1 MTSYFAN
8 TFSANGIVHSIPPW
22 DRSFQ
27 ILLVRGAPQSSVTI
41 FLDDLMNDLKVHDI
55 PMLAFASC
63 VYPDTPDI
71 LIIPSLKR
79 VILNGN
85 NLTSLLKDLLAQTGE
100 PLTVEELDLTRF
112 CNPELLEQY
121 EKDLANLEEKVRFY
135 QQQGFQVMQHLNLEP
150 RPVGSVTTEMLFL
163 LQSLFP
169 VTAENMG
176 RPEKVLGTALTSS
189 GWLSNLQA
197 ITNSLKRRYIL
208 HGSLTFLRTFFQL
221 AESRAQN
228 LNMKCHLVI
237 NPLFPEQVEGI
248 IFPDEEQAVLWD
260 GPHMHLVP
268 GVNDVELHLDSVED
282 DGEGSLTN
290 GNFEKELKTAISTLI
305 RAHSYRE
312 EMDEYY
318 WYSTDL
324 EQLFM
329 QRRRVMHQ
337 LLALCDGQELWQYFV

>member
-8 TFSANGIVHSIPPW
+8 TFSASGIIHSIPPW
-22 DRSFQ
+22 DSSFQ

-55 PMLAFASC
+55 PMSAFASC
-63 VYPDTPDI
+63 IYPDTPDT

-85 NLTSLLKDLLAQTGE
+85 NLTSLLQELSAQAGDGS
-100 PLTVEELDLTRF
+100 PAVEELDLTRF
-112 CNPELLEQY
+112 CNPDLLEQY
-121 EKDLANLEEKVRFY
+121 QPDLTKLEEKVRFY
-135 QQQGFQVMQHLNLEP
+135 QQQSCQIMQHMNLEP
-150 RPVGSVTTEMLFL
+150 RPVGPVTAEMLFL

-189 GWLSNLQA
+189 GWLSNVQG
-197 ITNSLKRRYIL
+197 ITTGLKRRYIL

-228 LNMKCHLVI
+228 LNMKCHLLI

-248 IFPDEEQAVLWD
+248 IFPDEAQAVLWEQ
-260 GPHMHLVP
+260 PHMHLVP
-268 GVNDVELHLDSVED
+268 GVNDVELHLDAVDPKEKD
-282 DGEGSLTN
+282 ENHD
-290 GNFEKELKTAISTLI
+290 FEKELKTAINTLI

-318 WYSTDL
+318 WYTADL
-324 EQLFM
+324 EQLFL
-329 QRRRVMHQ
+329 QRRRMMHQ
-337 LLALCDGQELWQYFV
+337 LLALCDGQELWEYFL

>member
-8 TFSANGIVHSIPPW
+8 TFSANGMVHSVPSW
-22 DRSFQ
+22 DQSFQ
-27 ILLVRGAPQSSVTI
+27 IWVVRGAPQSSVTI
-41 FLDDLMNDLKVHDI
+41 FLDDLMSDLKIHDI
-55 PMLAFASC
+55 PTLAFASC
-63 VYPDTPDI
+63 IYPDTPDI

-85 NLTSLLKDLLAQTGE
+85 NLTALLKDFLTKSGE
-100 PLTVEELDLTRF
+100 PFIVEELDLTRF

-121 EKDLANLEEKVRFY
+121 QSDLDSLEEKVGFY
-135 QQQGFQVMQHLNLEP
+135 QQQSYQILQHLNMEP
-150 RPVGSVTTEMLFL
+150 RPAGPVTTEMLLL

-189 GWLSNLQA
+189 GWLSNLQG
-197 ITNSLKRRYIL
+197 ITSSLKRRYIL
-208 HGSLTFLRTFFQL
+208 RGSLPFLRTFFQL
-221 AESRAQN
+221 AESRAHN

-248 IFPDEEQAVLWD
+248 IFPDEEQAVLWE
-260 GPHMHLVP
+260 GPHMCLIP
-268 GVNDVELHLDSVED
+268 GINDVELHLNSGEETVEVGD
-282 DGEGSLTN
+282 N
-290 GNFEKELKTAISTLI
+290 KNFDKELKTALSTLI

-318 WYSTDL
+318 WYTADL
-324 EQLFM
+324 EQLFI
-329 QRRRVMHQ
+329 QRRRMVHQ